1 MKLFGILNVTPDS
14 FSDGNQFLQ
23 EEKAVIHAKEL
34 SKNCYTVDI
43 GAQSTRP
50 NAPLISYSEE
60 ITRLGLVISEVSKFA
75 KTSIDSFNFETQ
87 KFAVEQGVS
96 YINDVCAF
104 QDTRILKFA
113 PEDIKFIFMHHLTV
127 PPTKTV
133 SMKTQKQEMIAE
145 IKQWALKKLD
155 DFSHIGVSKN
165 RFIFDIGIGFGKSA
179 EQSLYL
185 IENAEQFLDL
195 GIEIMVGHSRKSFM
209 ELLKQG
215 ATMEERDKITQQ
227 ITTDLTA
234 KGIHYARVHV
244 V

>member
-14 FSDGNQFLQ
+14 FSDGNQFMQ
-23 EEKAVIHAKEL
+23 EEKAVAHAKQL
-34 SKNCYTVDI
+34 AKNCYAVDI

-50 NAPLISYSEE
+50 DAPLIFPQEE
-60 ITRLGLVISEVSKFA
+60 ISRLGCVIAEVSKFT

-104 QDTRILKFA
+104 QDARILKFV
-113 PEDIKFIFMHHLTV
+113 PESVKFIFMHHLTV

-133 SMKTQKQEMIAE
+133 SMKTQKQEMISE

-179 EQSLYL
+179 EQSLFL

-209 ELLKQG
+209 ELLKHG
-215 ATMEERDKITQQ
+215 ATMEERDTITQQ
-227 ITTDLTA
+227 ITTQLTI

-244 V
+244 A